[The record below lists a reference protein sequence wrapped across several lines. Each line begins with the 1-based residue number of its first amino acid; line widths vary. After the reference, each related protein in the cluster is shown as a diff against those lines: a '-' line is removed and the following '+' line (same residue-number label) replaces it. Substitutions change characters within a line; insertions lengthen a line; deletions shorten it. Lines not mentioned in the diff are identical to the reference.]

1 MHSCTSVCGYSAS
14 MASGNPFS
22 PSTQAMKISFTPRF
36 FSSVSTCSQN
46 LAPSCCATHSP
57 STSFCP
63 SRSNP
68 QHHIDRLVLHVSVVP
83 HLDHHGVQI
92 HDRIHLLQRPALP
105 RLHFL
110 HDRFRHVGDQG

>member
-57 STSFCP
+57 RTSFLP
-63 SRSNP
+63 LAIHS
-68 QHHIDRLVLHVSVVP
+68 QHHIDRLVLHVPAVAN
-83 HLDHHGVQI
+83 LYHHGVQL
-92 HDRIHLLQRPALP
+92 DDGIHLL
-105 RLHFL
+105 H
-110 HDRFRHVGDQG
+110 